1 MPYGRRRNVVW
12 LGALFV
18 AEGATCRARQ
28 DLIDLSIAAPTAY
41 SIRYNAA
48 VGEDVPPAV
57 LDRDSQAWVADRY
70 SSNGGGVVAFSA
82 RWVVT
87 VFDAQRRSVA
97 SHTWQPQ
104 HPIDEATCCESAVHC
119 STTYMLD
126 VSCRHAGCELSQ
138 LLVLLGGQMLRVELP
153 DVHTCRCCWQRKV
166 DGRAEPAKQRRVY
179 VLRAIGGAHEC
190 AACAPVEPF

>member
-12 LGALFV
+12 LGALCV
-18 AEGATCRARQ
+18 VEEGATCRARQ
-28 DLIDLSIAAPTAY
+28 DLIDLSIAAFTAY
-41 SIRYNAA
+41 SLEEQQVRYNAA

-70 SSNGGGVVAFSA
+70 SSNGGGVVVFSA

-126 VSCRHAGCELSQ
+126 VSCRHAGC
-138 LLVLLGGQMLRVELP
+138 
-153 DVHTCRCCWQRKV
+153 
-166 DGRAEPAKQRRVY
+166 
-179 VLRAIGGAHEC
+179 
-190 AACAPVEPF
+190 